1 MSLPVEEDPFEVAI
15 VHRGGAALGLR
26 DDRSLLR
33 RCGEVVEAQRR
44 LRAEGGHRLAS
55 PVGERYVMVHPREER
70 GACLVAQGHHH
81 QERLHLPVVI
91 DEVQEARRVE
101 RDRLADH
108 RAESDDVAGGGG
120 ALADEEDGVRRE
132 EGFDDVEGFARA
144 AEQRG
149 GERGGHANG
158 ADVEGGVGGA
168 SVDAEGLAGHRRA
181 ARIARL
187 GREGAGVRGSVGGV
201 IETISLQNYKGH
213 TDTTIPCA
221 RLTVLVGEN
230 ASGKTSVLELVR
242 DVWGGM
248 ADTLPL
254 DTLRRGADS
263 LRYELVHTSR
273 GRRHTL
279 RAEYKPHEDAEL
291 RAERKQVTDD
301 DGGLGHRPNVEVLSL
316 DARALAAS
324 SAPRSSR
331 PALGPKGEGLA
342 SVLAHLL
349 LTDGERFRRVVERL
363 RAVVPI
369 VREVSFQRVP
379 KTEDVV
385 RSIQVERQQVQI
397 TEKVTSIHDSL
408 LLSFVDAPRV
418 PAAQVSEGTLVAL
431 GIFTALE
438 TLERR
443 DGVIDEGRMVS
454 PAEVV
459 LLDDIDRALHPRAQL
474 DLVTALRAVLTES
487 PGLQI
492 LATSHSP
499 YLIDA
504 LTPEEVVVLG
514 RDAQGVVHAK
524 RLEDFPDARMK
535 KMLSSGELWM
545 TEGDAWVS
553 R

>member
-1 MSLPVEEDPFEVAI
+1 
-15 VHRGGAALGLR
+15 
-26 DDRSLLR
+26 
-33 RCGEVVEAQRR
+33 
-44 LRAEGGHRLAS
+44 
-55 PVGERYVMVHPREER
+55 
-70 GACLVAQGHHH
+70 
-81 QERLHLPVVI
+81 
-91 DEVQEARRVE
+91 
-101 RDRLADH
+101 
-108 RAESDDVAGGGG
+108 
-120 ALADEEDGVRRE
+120 
-132 EGFDDVEGFARA
+132 
-144 AEQRG
+144 
-149 GERGGHANG
+149 
-158 ADVEGGVGGA
+158 
-168 SVDAEGLAGHRRA
+168 
-181 ARIARL
+181 
-187 GREGAGVRGSVGGV
+187 
-201 IETISLQNYKGH
+201 
-213 TDTTIPCA
+213 
-221 RLTVLVGEN
+221 VGEN

-279 RAEYKPHEDAEL
+279 RAEYKPREELEL
-291 RAERKQVTDD
+291 RAERIQVEDA
-301 DGGLGHRPNVEVLSL
+301 DGAVGNRPNAVMLSL
-316 DARALAAS
+316 DARSLAAS

-331 PALGPKGEGLA
+331 PALGPQGEGLA

-349 LTDGERFRRVVERL
+349 LTDGERFRRIVERL

-379 KTEDVV
+379 KTEDVI
-385 RSIQVERQQVQI
+385 RALQVERQQVQI

-418 PAAQVSEGTLVAL
+418 PASQVSEGTLIAL

-443 DGVIDEGRMVS
+443 DGVVDEGRMIS

-459 LLDDIDRALHPRAQL
+459 LLDDIDRALHPRAQR
-474 DLVTALRAVLTES
+474 DLVTALRAVLAES

-514 RDAQGVVHAK
+514 RDLEGVIHAK
-524 RLEDFPDARMK
+524 RLEDFPDAK
-535 KMLSSGELWM
+535 LKAMLTTGELWM
-545 TEGDAWVS
+545 TEGEAWVS

>member
-1 MSLPVEEDPFEVAI
+1 M
-15 VHRGGAALGLR
+15 
-26 DDRSLLR
+26 
-33 RCGEVVEAQRR
+33 
-44 LRAEGGHRLAS
+44 
-55 PVGERYVMVHPREER
+55 
-70 GACLVAQGHHH
+70 
-81 QERLHLPVVI
+81 
-91 DEVQEARRVE
+91 
-101 RDRLADH
+101 
-108 RAESDDVAGGGG
+108 
-120 ALADEEDGVRRE
+120 
-132 EGFDDVEGFARA
+132 
-144 AEQRG
+144 
-149 GERGGHANG
+149 
-158 ADVEGGVGGA
+158 
-168 SVDAEGLAGHRRA
+168 
-181 ARIARL
+181 
-187 GREGAGVRGSVGGV
+187 RGSVGGV

>member
-1 MSLPVEEDPFEVAI
+1 M
-15 VHRGGAALGLR
+15 
-26 DDRSLLR
+26 
-33 RCGEVVEAQRR
+33 
-44 LRAEGGHRLAS
+44 
-55 PVGERYVMVHPREER
+55 
-70 GACLVAQGHHH
+70 
-81 QERLHLPVVI
+81 
-91 DEVQEARRVE
+91 
-101 RDRLADH
+101 
-108 RAESDDVAGGGG
+108 
-120 ALADEEDGVRRE
+120 
-132 EGFDDVEGFARA
+132 
-144 AEQRG
+144 
-149 GERGGHANG
+149 
-158 ADVEGGVGGA
+158 
-168 SVDAEGLAGHRRA
+168 
-181 ARIARL
+181 
-187 GREGAGVRGSVGGV
+187 

-242 DVWGGM
+242 DVWRGM

-263 LRYELVHTSR
+263 LRYELVHASG

-279 RAEYKPHEDAEL
+279 RAEYAPHKDDVL
-291 RAERKQVTDD
+291 RAAQLQVTDD
-301 DGGLGHRPNVEVLSL
+301 DGAMGHRPNVEVLSL
-316 DARALAAS
+316 DARSLAAS

-349 LTDGERFRRVVERL
+349 LTDGARFRRIVDRL

-369 VREVSFQRVP
+369 VQEVSFQRVP

-385 RSIQVERQQVQI
+385 RAIQVERQQVQI
-397 TEKVTSIHDSL
+397 TEKVTSIHDAL
-408 LLSFVDAPRV
+408 LFSFIDAPHI
-418 PAAQVSEGTLVAL
+418 PATQVSEGTLLSL

-443 DGVIDEGRMVS
+443 DGVVDVGRMVS
-454 PAEVV
+454 PTEVV
-459 LLDDIDRALHPRAQL
+459 LLDDIDRALHPRAQR
-474 DLVTALRAVLTES
+474 DLVTALRSALAES

-504 LTPEEVVVLG
+504 LTLEEVVVLG
-514 RDAQGVVHAK
+514 RDPRGVIHAK
-524 RLEDFPDARMK
+524 RLEDFPDARLK
-535 KMLSSGELWM
+535 QMLSSGELWM